1 LAECLI
7 SQTAGS
13 QEKFQSVLQLIV
25 KNRIEEFGHDELF
38 KRLVWKKWEKF
49 GRSLYVKT
57 TILPFVAL
65 LLLHS
70 VTIAVR
76 GIEVERVWRE
86 GVPGCP
92 APPEECA
99 PVPQERRTAV
109 VSCAPAACFTD
120 LQSGDGQWQAASF
133 ILEMVT
139 TGGGML
145 LMLYKAW
152 KLRRVSRA
160 DLTPGEGQDWTFSH
174 TVDVVFRN
182 FPSILSLSTF
192 LFLTLTLVCRVLGLE
207 DYEMAFF
214 ASSAVAIWFLA
225 LALCLPFQ
233 AFGVVVITM
242 YRMFVGDVLKFLIVF
257 FTTTLAYSF
266 AMYALMQQARGES
279 GEINNMDGHGGS
291 LLALIWVAFGEVELT
306 DQYNLAR
313 ASFFTEI
320 VTLTYIIL
328 QALLLLNLLIA
339 MMLETFQKSTMDVE
353 RTWIFPFAELV
364 LRYEEMLTPEQ
375 RAKPS
380 YRCGTPQAEVQIAGT
395 DDGRDGDKQD
405 GEGGHASGPEGKG
418 VAADPAKQGGE
429 PNAAG
434 ARQTVLNVLRAPARV
449 VSKLLQSRA
458 NELQDEVLQAMSKQ
472 WATSPF
478 FEMIVEK
485 RSEQDL
491 ELVEQD
497 VKDKPID
504 DYDKA
509 LQDFKKCIKDLGK
522 ISVKVSKVSEPRSHM
537 DGTTVIQL
545 GTPKAS

>member
-1 LAECLI
+1 
-7 SQTAGS
+7 
-13 QEKFQSVLQLIV
+13 
-25 KNRIEEFGHDELF
+25 
-38 KRLVWKKWEKF
+38 
-49 GRSLYVKT
+49 
-57 TILPFVAL
+57 
-65 LLLHS
+65 
-70 VTIAVR
+70 
-76 GIEVERVWRE
+76 
-86 GVPGCP
+86 
-92 APPEECA
+92 
-99 PVPQERRTAV
+99 
-109 VSCAPAACFTD
+109 
-120 LQSGDGQWQAASF
+120 
-133 ILEMVT
+133 
-139 TGGGML
+139 
-145 LMLYKAW
+145 
-152 KLRRVSRA
+152 
-160 DLTPGEGQDWTFSH
+160 
-174 TVDVVFRN
+174 
-182 FPSILSLSTF
+182 
-192 LFLTLTLVCRVLGLE
+192 
-207 DYEMAFF
+207 
-214 ASSAVAIWFLA
+214 
-225 LALCLPFQ
+225 
-233 AFGVVVITM
+233 
-242 YRMFVGDVLKFLIVF
+242 
-257 FTTTLAYSF
+257 
-266 AMYALMQQARGES
+266 
-279 GEINNMDGHGGS
+279 
-291 LLALIWVAFGEVELT
+291 
-306 DQYNLAR
+306 
-313 ASFFTEI
+313 
-320 VTLTYIIL
+320 
-328 QALLLLNLLIA
+328 
-339 MMLETFQKSTMDVE
+339 MDVE

-537 DGTTVIQL
+537 DGTTVIQA